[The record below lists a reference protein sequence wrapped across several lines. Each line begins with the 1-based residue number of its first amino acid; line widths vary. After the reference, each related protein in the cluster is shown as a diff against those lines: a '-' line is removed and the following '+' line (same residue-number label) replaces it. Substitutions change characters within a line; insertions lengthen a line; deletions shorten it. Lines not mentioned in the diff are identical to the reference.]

1 MIGFANFFDALK
13 AIHRNLIPRLC
24 CIWIYT
30 MILIRVYLIEILN
43 NMEFICFDRFSQIKM
58 EYQMI
63 VVAFV
68 ALVAV
73 SVSNVSASKEILNTP
88 ALCEPSVIESMPPH
102 IRKVCLALENSN
114 QLSSALNQY
123 IHKEAAGK
131 MSLKLPMF
139 SLLSLVVY
147 QFNNLHL
154 II

>member
-1 MIGFANFFDALK
+1 
-13 AIHRNLIPRLC
+13 
-24 CIWIYT
+24 

-131 MSLKLPMF
+131 ISLKLPMF
-139 SLLSLVVY
+139 FLLSLSIYLICICLFSFAVSTGRFDGT
-147 QFNNLHL
+147 QFTSW
-154 II
+154 